1 MKTSLSICIL
11 ITHISLSA
19 SLAQEPAAPAAAAP
33 GPTPAE
39 AKAALEAAGFK
50 VTVTG
55 IALPAEA
62 EFAKQMKDVLTI
74 RKNFL
79 AVEKEFHAAEAELD
93 QFNANITAMKQEM
106 VRMNAALANNLPV
119 EQHNRIVGALRAMDG
134 QIELSEQQQ
143 KKGEDKIKSARA
155 KANEAREAYVEK
167 LLQLRAEAD
176 KVEQIWA
183 KAAADPKQQ
192 AALVKVNEVLKKSLA
207 LKPTPVF
214 TSAAKQLSQYE
225 DKVLSEN
232 IKLRDDDDTLWASVV
247 INGKHTKEMVVD
259 SGSNSISLP
268 FTLAKEMGIEVLSAD
283 PKVRVILADGREVP
297 GTLKKLESV
306 RVGKF
311 IVEDVECIVLDE
323 VAIKATPLLG
333 MSFLG
338 HFKFEVDKARQI
350 LKMVKIDTEVSGAG
364 NKPGK
369 ERK

>member
-1 MKTSLSICIL
+1 MKTSQSICIL
-11 ITHISLSA
+11 ITLLSLSA
-19 SLAQEPAAPAAAAP
+19 TLAQEPAPPAAATP
-33 GPTPAE
+33 GPTPGE
-39 AKAALEAAGFK
+39 AKATLEAAGFK
-50 VTVTG
+50 VSVSG

-62 EFAKQMKDVLTI
+62 EFAKQLKDVLAI

-79 AVEKEFHAAEAELD
+79 LAEKEFHAAEAELD
-93 QFNANITAMKQEM
+93 QFNAAITAVKQEM

-119 EQHNRIVGALRAMDG
+119 EQHNRIVGALNAMNG

-143 KKGEDKIKSARA
+143 KKGEDKIKLARA

-167 LLQLRAEAD
+167 LLQLRAEGE
-176 KVEQIWA
+176 KVEQIWS

-192 AALVKVNEVLKKSLA
+192 AALAKVNEVLNKSLA
-207 LKPTPVF
+207 LKPTPVY

-232 IKLRDDDDTLWASVV
+232 IKLRDDNDTLWTSVV

-259 SGSNSISLP
+259 SGANSISLP
-268 FTLAKEMGIEVLSAD
+268 FNLAKEMGIEILSTD
-283 PKVRVILADGREVP
+283 PKIICILADGREVP

-311 IVEDVECIVLDE
+311 IVEDVECVVLDE
-323 VAIKATPLLG
+323 IAIRATPLLG

-338 HFKFEVDKARQI
+338 QFKFEVDKARQI
-350 LKMVKIDTEVSGAG
+350 LKMVKVETEVSGTG
-364 NKPGK
+364 NKPAK
-369 ERK
+369 AKK